1 LKNLITISIVLFKF
15 NSIFCQNLISI
26 DSLSSNLNKV
36 VTICDSVAS
45 YNISKGKAPNIYIS
59 LGKPF
64 PDQKLS
70 IVIFTDSKDTFSYIP
85 PQYLLNRKVCVTGK
99 LTECKGRKQIIW
111 NRETRIKVR
120 DN

>member
-1 LKNLITISIVLFKF
+1 MKNLITIAIVLFKF
-15 NSIFCQNLISI
+15 NPLYSQNLISI

-45 YNISKGKAPNIYIS
+45 FNISKGSAPIYYIF

-64 PDQKLS
+64 PYQKLT
-70 IVIFTDSKDTFSYIP
+70 IVIHTEHKEKYGIIHP
-85 PQYLLNRKVCVTGK
+85 GYLSNRKVCVTGK
-99 LTECKGRKQIIW
+99 LTEYKGRKQIIY
-111 NRETRIKVR
+111 NGETRIKVT

>member
-1 LKNLITISIVLFKF
+1 MKNLITIAIVLFKF
-15 NSIFCQNLISI
+15 NPLYSQNLISI

-45 YNISKGKAPNIYIS
+45 YNVSKGKDPNIYIS

-70 IVIFTDSKDTFSYIP
+70 IVIFTHSKDTFSYNP

-99 LTECKGRKQIIW
+99 LTEYKGRKQIIW
-111 NRETRIKVR
+111 NRETRLKVK